1 MTNNNLNKLEIYSD
15 DDFVGILN
23 VSAKGR
29 NETYFFQYDN
39 NWLKNGYEI
48 DPLLPLN
55 KERIVSTSLWGAF
68 CDICPDRWGKII
80 QKRNAGKLLS
90 QSEYMLGGSDYFRV
104 GALRIKSNNIFVS
117 PTNDIPKFTSIEE
130 LKSAVVRIEN
140 SSYTNDDLRLLIS
153 SASSLGGA
161 RPKASIQDKK
171 VLYIAKFPSKNDT
184 YAHAIFEKTMLD
196 VARVAKIETC
206 DSKLLDIRNEKV
218 IIVKRFDR
226 KAEKRIPFK
235 SAMTA
240 LGIRE
245 GESSE
250 NMSYVDFADKL
261 DTKNKKELFRRMVFN
276 ALFGNTDDH
285 LQNHAL
291 LYDRKTKSWNLS
303 PAYDLNPTPYP
314 YEKQNHALNFIDKIN
329 LPSIKLCKE
338 IREFFEIIEA
348 EFVEILKDM
357 LNAQKQFAAIALM
370 NGAKSND
377 LKLFKNN
384 YEHSDFLEC
393 QNEIEQFL
401 KKENVI

>member
-218 IIVKRFDR
+218 IIVKRL
-226 KAEKRIPFK
+226 I
-235 SAMTA
+235 
-240 LGIRE
+240 
-245 GESSE
+245 
-250 NMSYVDFADKL
+250 
-261 DTKNKKELFRRMVFN
+261 
-276 ALFGNTDDH
+276 
-285 LQNHAL
+285 
-291 LYDRKTKSWNLS
+291 
-303 PAYDLNPTPYP
+303 
-314 YEKQNHALNFIDKIN
+314 EKQKSEYRLN
-329 LPSIKLCKE
+329 
-338 IREFFEIIEA
+338 
-348 EFVEILKDM
+348 
-357 LNAQKQFAAIALM
+357 QQ
-370 NGAKSND
+370 
-377 LKLFKNN
+377 
-384 YEHSDFLEC
+384 
-393 QNEIEQFL
+393 
-401 KKENVI
+401 